1 MRRLKTSFLVLLL
14 FLLSG
19 FVVGLRLI
27 NYPKNENASFQKD
40 FPDGGTTGQ
49 ESLNVTVII
58 GGDVMLGR
66 NVRET
71 ALSLNNYSYTTERI
85 REYTR
90 ASDIFFVNLE
100 NPVIEDC
107 PNHFGGFTFC
117 APPKM
122 LEGLSMAGANIVSL
136 ANNHSGNYGKSGLEE
151 TKLYLKDSLISFVG
165 QDNFEIKEV
174 NGIKFGFLGFDF
186 TVKEMSNDNLL
197 LIEDSNSKVD
207 FLIIGVHWGEEYK
220 DKANTNQRKW
230 AREMVGHGADIV
242 VGHHPHWVQDFECLN
257 DRGNDTISTSL
268 CDGVLGKPVYYS
280 LGNLI
285 FDQMWSEETKKGMLV
300 KLVIEKRGITQEERV
315 NTYIEKPGQPRIEEV
330 VSNVVSK

>member
-1 MRRLKTSFLVLLL
+1 MRRLKTSILVLLL

-27 NYPKNENASFQKD
+27 NVPKEENASFQKD
-40 FPDGGTTGQ
+40 IPDGDMTRQ
-49 ESLNVTVII
+49 KSLNATVIF

-71 ALSLNNYSYTTERI
+71 ALLLHDYSYTTERI
-85 REYTR
+85 KEYTR
-90 ASDIFFVNLE
+90 PSDIFFVNLE

-122 LEGLSMAGANIVSL
+122 LDGLSTAGVNIVSL
-136 ANNHSGNYGKSGLEE
+136 ANNHSGNYGISGLEE
-151 TKLYLKDSLISFVG
+151 TKLYLKDRLISFVG

-186 TVKEMSNDNLL
+186 TVKEMSNENLR
-197 LIEDSNSKVD
+197 LIEDLNSKVD
-207 FLIIGVHWGEEYK
+207 FLIVGVHWGEEYK
-220 DKANTNQRKW
+220 DKANSNQRKW
-230 AREMVGHGADIV
+230 ARQMVSHGADIV

-257 DRGNDTISTSL
+257 DKGNDTISTSL
-268 CDGVLGKPVYYS
+268 CDGVSGKPVYYS

-300 KLVIEKRGITQEERV
+300 KLVIEKRGITQEERMK
-315 NTYIEKPGQPRIEEV
+315 TYIEKTGQPRIED
-330 VSNVVSK
+330 